1 MVASLDQAANI
12 SLRELSNA
20 PIFSQLRPNCEVKSA
35 LKLMPMNFFC
45 VTALMFLTGC
55 AHSLATKSN
64 NLTYA
69 VAWKKTSAEYEA
81 LFHQGFNVAR
91 QRVETALRVSG
102 TSMPRLAV
110 ISDVDDTL
118 LLSTTYWA
126 DLISTN
132 KEFFEDRAWDEWVET
147 NDAEASPGAI
157 EFLNFCAE
165 NSVEVFYV
173 TNRDQGEQTKN
184 ILMTALKKLR
194 FPYVD
199 EEHVFVLRTSSNKE
213 PVRKKITEQYKVVV
227 YLGDN
232 LNDFNRSYYS
242 DDVWSRKDQLTSDI
256 EKFGSHF
263 VLFPNPT
270 DGHWLKAI
278 FGVSEPEPTPEN
290 KALIRQ
296 VITKPN
302 ATTPD

>member
-1 MVASLDQAANI
+1 MTCLCA
-12 SLRELSNA
+12 
-20 PIFSQLRPNCEVKSA
+20 
-35 LKLMPMNFFC
+35 
-45 VTALMFLTGC
+45 TAVLLLTSCGQSR
-55 AHSLATKSN
+55 AIKSN

-91 QRVETALRVSG
+91 QRIETALLVGGAS
-102 TSMPRLAV
+102 TPRLAV

-118 LLSTTYWA
+118 LLSNAYWA
-126 DLISTN
+126 GLISTN
-132 KEFFEDRAWDEWVET
+132 KEFFEDRAWDQWVRT
-147 NDAEASPGAI
+147 NAAEASPGAI
-157 EFLNFCAE
+157 EFLKFCVE

-184 ILMTALKKLR
+184 ILMTTLKKLR

-199 EEHVFVLRTSSNKE
+199 EEHVFVLRTTSNKE
-213 PVRKKITEQYKVVV
+213 PVRKKISEQYRVVA

-232 LNDFNRSYYS
+232 LNDFDRSYYF
-242 DDVWSRKDQLTSDI
+242 DDVWRRKDQLTSDV
-256 EKFGSHF
+256 EKFGTRF
-263 VLFPNPT
+263 ILFPNPT
-270 DGHWLKAI
+270 DGHWLRAI

-296 VITKPN
+296 AITKPN
-302 ATTPD
+302 ATTAN

>member
-1 MVASLDQAANI
+1 MSLHKLTD
-12 SLRELSNA
+12 S
-20 PIFSQLRPNCEVKSA
+20 PIFLLRKLSYSVKFAFQLIPITFFWATAVLLLTSCGQSQVI
-35 LKLMPMNFFC
+35 
-45 VTALMFLTGC
+45 
-55 AHSLATKSN
+55 KSN

-118 LLSTTYWA
+118 LLSTAYW
-126 DLISTN
+126 DGLISTN
-132 KEFFEDRAWDEWVET
+132 KEFFEDRAWDEWVKT

-184 ILMTALKKLR
+184 ILMTTLKKLR

-199 EEHVFVLRTSSNKE
+199 EEHVFVLRTTSNKE
-213 PVRKKITEQYKVVV
+213 PVRKKISEQYKVVV

-232 LNDFNRSYYS
+232 LNDFDRSYYS
-242 DDVWSRKDQLTSDI
+242 DDVWSRKAQLTSDI
-256 EKFGSHF
+256 EQFGSRF

-296 VITKPN
+296 VITRPD